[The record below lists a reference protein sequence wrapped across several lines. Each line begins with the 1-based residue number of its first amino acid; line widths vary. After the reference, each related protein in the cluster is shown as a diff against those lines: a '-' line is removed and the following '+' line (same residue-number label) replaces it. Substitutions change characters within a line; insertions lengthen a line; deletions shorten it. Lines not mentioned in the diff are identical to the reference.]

1 MPEPSISFE
10 ACRPVTDDAR
20 QIMTWRNDPVTLSMF
35 FHRDPKLWESF
46 WPEYRDGYFRH
57 PEYPAPVFALR
68 EGRRIGFLRFES
80 MEHPLGLRGRTV
92 GVSINIAPEARGKGL
107 GTAVLKAALS
117 HLAMQGFDTVCAEVR
132 EENVASRKVFA
143 AAGFRDLGPFRKLI
157 VDTDEQCTVIR
168 FVAVVGQS
176 AAERQA

>member
-1 MPEPSISFE
+1 MSDAEILLE
-10 ACRPVTDDAR
+10 NCHPVEEHAR
-20 QIMTWRNDPVTLSMF
+20 QVIAWRNDPVTLSMSY
-35 FHRDPKLWESF
+35 HRDPKSWESF
-46 WPEYRDGYFRH
+46 WPEYRDGYFSH

-80 MEHPLGLRGRTV
+80 MEHPLGLGGRTV

-132 EENVASRKVFA
+132 EENVASRKAFA

-157 VDTDEQCTVIR
+157 ADTGEQCTVIR